1 MPDDNAVVL
10 QRAVDA
16 FNKGGASGL
25 GSVFGKDLEHGVSD
39 RAKRLHTAFPDL
51 QYKID
56 GSHSEGNRV
65 AFTYTASGTF
75 KGTLGEYKGTNKSAQ
90 WHGVGVASVSEGKI
104 VAVHVTE
111 DWVRAAL
118 LLGVVD
124 SIAHL
129 LKATMAGTWGG
140 TGGGITV
147 TLHLSQ
153 AGNAVSGSATAT
165 GFSETFPVSGT
176 NNHPKVS
183 LAGSVGG
190 LPITFAGDF
199 SGPDSVPGTL
209 TVQGFAPVPVTI
221 KRK

>member
-1 MPDDNAVVL
+1 MPDENAVVL

-16 FNKGGASGL
+16 INKGAASGL
-25 GSVFGKDLEHGVSD
+25 GSVFGKDLEQGVSD
-39 RAKRLHTAFPDL
+39 RARRLHAAFPDL

-56 GSHSEGNRV
+56 RSHSEGDRV
-65 AFTYTASGTF
+65 AFTYTVSGTF

-90 WHGVGVASVSEGKI
+90 WHGTGVASVAEGKI

-111 DWVRAAL
+111 DWARAAL

-129 LKATMAGTWGG
+129 LKPTMAGTWVG
-140 TGGGITV
+140 TGDGITV

-153 AGNAVSGSATAT
+153 AGNAVSGSASAT
-165 GFSETFPVSGT
+165 GFSESFPVSGT
-176 NNHPKVS
+176 NNHPKVF
-183 LAGSVGG
+183 LAGSIGG

-199 SGPDSVPGTL
+199 AGSDSVSGKL
-209 TVQGFAPVPVTI
+209 TAQGFAPVPVTI